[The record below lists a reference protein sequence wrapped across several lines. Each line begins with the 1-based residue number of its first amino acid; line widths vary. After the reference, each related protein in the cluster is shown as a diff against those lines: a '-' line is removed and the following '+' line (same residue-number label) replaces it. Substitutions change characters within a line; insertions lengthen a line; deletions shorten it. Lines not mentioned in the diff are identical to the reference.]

1 MPGPVAA
8 ISGNGDDTQTLIVV
22 FLRGAADGLTLV
34 PPVEDGNYYR
44 ARPRISV
51 PKQDAIPLDGFFG
64 LHSLLKPL
72 KRVWDDGHLA
82 VVHAAGTEDDSRSHF
97 DAQDFME
104 HGGVAGGGWLGRFL
118 RFRDRPPQ
126 SPLSAVALG
135 KKFPE
140 CLRGAPSVTVM
151 QSMDDFSLQP
161 KPVGAKPPSPNPD
174 ELIGGLRR
182 LYAGQRD
189 LLAGAGRDTL
199 QALSRIERMR
209 ATVYHPENGA
219 AYGKDNFSLGL
230 RQAAQLIK
238 ARVGLEAVSLDLEGW
253 DSHFT
258 QSTVMNPLM
267 ISLATGLAAFYADL
281 GPAIERTT
289 VMVMTEFGRRVQE
302 NSSFGT
308 DHGMGSVM
316 LLIGGGI
323 RGGKVLGNWPGLA
336 ADFLTGPGDLQV
348 VHNYRN
354 VLAPILARRGAGP
367 YLRTIFPD
375 FTLQPITLY

>member
-1 MPGPVAA
+1 MPDPIAA
-8 ISGNGDDTQTLIVV
+8 VNGNGDDAQTLIVV

-34 PPVEDGNYYR
+34 PPIQDDNYYR
-44 ARPRISV
+44 SRPRINV
-51 PKQDAIPLDGFFG
+51 PRQEAIPLDGFFA

-82 VVHAAGTEDDSRSHF
+82 VVHAAGSEDDSRSHF

-104 HGGVAGGGWLGRFL
+104 HGGVAAGGWLGRFL
-118 RFRDRPPQ
+118 RYRDRPPK
-126 SPLSAVALG
+126 SPLSAIALG

-151 QSMDDFSLQP
+151 QSMDDFSLGP
-161 KPVGAKPPSPNPD
+161 KSD
-174 ELIGGLRR
+174 EVVGGLAR
-182 LYAGQRD
+182 LYSAQQD
-189 LLAGAGRDTL
+189 LLASAGRDTL
-199 QALSRIERMR
+199 NALGRIESMR
-209 ATVYHPENGA
+209 KATYRPEHGA
-219 AYGKDNFSLGL
+219 EYGKDSFSLGL

-238 ARVGLEAVSLDLEGW
+238 AQVGLEAVSIDLEGW

-258 QSTVMNPLM
+258 QSTIMNPLM
-267 ISLATGLAAFYADL
+267 VSLATGLAAFYADL

-316 LLIGGGI
+316 LLMGGGI
-323 RGGKVLGNWPGLA
+323 KGGRVIGKWPGR
-336 ADFLTGPGDLQV
+336 P
-348 VHNYRN
+348 
-354 VLAPILARRGAGP
+354 
-367 YLRTIFPD
+367 
-375 FTLQPITLY
+375 

>member
-1 MPGPVAA
+1 MPDPMAA
-8 ISGNGDDTQTLIVV
+8 VSGNGDETRTLIVV

-34 PPVEDGNYYR
+34 PPMEDDNYHR
-44 ARPRISV
+44 SRPRIGV
-51 PKQDAIPLDGFFG
+51 ERKDAIPLDGFFA
-64 LHSLLKPL
+64 LHALPKPL

-82 VVHAAGTEDDSRSHF
+82 IVHAAGSEDDSRSHF

-126 SPLSAVALG
+126 SPLCAVALG

-151 QSMDDFSLQP
+151 QSMDDFSLGP
-161 KPVGAKPPSPNPD
+161 RADDLV
-174 ELIGGLRR
+174 GGLAR
-182 LYAGQRD
+182 LYAAQQD

-199 QALSRIERMR
+199 NALARIERMR
-209 ATVYHPENGA
+209 SATDRPEHGA
-219 AYGKDNFSLGL
+219 EYGKDSFSLGL
-230 RQAAQLIK
+230 RQASQLIK
-238 ARVGLEAVSLDLEGW
+238 AQVGLEAVSIDLEGW

-258 QSTVMNPLM
+258 QSTIMNPLM
-267 ISLATGLAAFYADL
+267 VKLATGLAAFYADL

-316 LLIGGGI
+316 LLMGGGI
-323 RGGKVLGNWPGLA
+323 RGGRVIGKWPGLA

-348 VHNYRN
+348 VHNYRD
-354 VLAPILARRGAGP
+354 VVAPILLRQGGRH
-367 YLRTIFPD
+367 LRTIFPD
-375 FTLQPITLY
+375 YALHPLDVFPV

>member
-1 MPGPVAA
+1 MPDPIAA
-8 ISGNGDDTQTLIVV
+8 VSGNGDDTRTLIVV

-34 PPVEDGNYYR
+34 PPIEDDNYYR
-44 ARPRISV
+44 SRPRIGV
-51 PKQDAIPLDGFFG
+51 ARLEAIPLDGFFA

-72 KRVWDDGHLA
+72 KRVWNDGHLA
-82 VVHAAGTEDDSRSHF
+82 IIHAAGSEDDSRSHF

-104 HGGVAGGGWLGRFL
+104 HGGVAGGGWLGRYL
-118 RFRDRPPQ
+118 RFRDRPEQ

-151 QSMDDFSLQP
+151 QSMNDFSL
-161 KPVGAKPPSPNPD
+161 GSRSE
-174 ELIGGLRR
+174 ELVGGLER
-182 LYAGQRD
+182 LYSSQHD

-199 QALSRIERMR
+199 SALGRIERMR
-209 ATVYHPENGA
+209 RATYHPENGA
-219 AYGKDNFSLGL
+219 VYGKDAFSLGL
-230 RQAAQLIK
+230 KQAAQLIK

-258 QSTVMNPLM
+258 QSTIMNPLM
-267 ISLATGLAAFYADL
+267 ISLGTGLAAFYADL
-281 GPAIERTT
+281 GSAIERTT

-316 LLIGGGI
+316 LLMGGGV
-323 RGGKVLGNWPGLA
+323 RGGRVIGKWPGLA
-336 ADFLTGPGDLQV
+336 ADFLTGPGDVQV

-354 VLAPILARRGAGP
+354 VLAPILLRHGAGRHLP
-367 YLRTIFPD
+367 TIFPD
-375 FTLQPITLY
+375 FQLHPIDVYA